1 MSTKHHTAPSQAAA
15 ILADLQSG
23 EEITQRQASKHYGC
37 DRLGAR
43 IHELRK
49 LGHDIRKET
58 IAVKRRGGG
67 VARVARYSLP
77 KP

>member
-23 EEITQRQASKHYGC
+23 AEITQRQASKDYGC

-49 LGHDIRKET
+49 NGHQIQKQT
-58 IAVKRRGGG
+58 ITVKKRGGG
-67 VARVARYSLP
+67 VARVARYFLP
-77 KP
+77 R